1 MVIDILIMEDDKL
14 FCESLEDFL
23 EESGY
28 SVSIANDGQRALELC
43 YEREFDLLLLD
54 INVPY
59 INGFELLQSIRASQD
74 DTPAIFITSYKDK
87 ESLKRGYLSG
97 GDDFMSKPIDLDEL
111 QLRIKAVLKRVKGIE
126 KKIIINNLSYDP
138 ANAKIGD
145 HQLSNKSKKLLDLL
159 IEKRGEIVSKE
170 LILQRVWEWDEMA
183 SEASLR
189 VYINQLKKI
198 LGKDSITNFKSIGY
212 RLEL

>member
-43 YEREFDLLLLD
+43 YEREFDFLLLD

-74 DTPAIFITSYKDK
+74 DTPAIFITSYRDK

-111 QLRIKAVLKRVKGIE
+111 VYKIEAILKRSHKVHKNIT
-126 KKIIINNLSYDP
+126 INGLIYDP
-138 ANAKIGD
+138 KNSKIGD
-145 HQLSNKSKKLLDLL
+145 HYLSNKSRKLLELL

-170 LILQRVWEWDEMA
+170 LIFQRVWEWNEMA
-183 SEASLR
+183 SDASLR

-212 RLEL
+212 KLEL